1 MYYLLIRVPECI
13 MYNVAPYAAGRQ
25 QHMLHAARAMFNVHM
40 YMYNGL
46 R

>member
-1 MYYLLIRVPECI
+1 MYYLLIRVPKYI
-13 MYNVAPYAAGRQ
+13 MYHVPPHAAGRQ
-25 QHMLHAARAMFNVHM
+25 QHMLHAARAMVNVHM